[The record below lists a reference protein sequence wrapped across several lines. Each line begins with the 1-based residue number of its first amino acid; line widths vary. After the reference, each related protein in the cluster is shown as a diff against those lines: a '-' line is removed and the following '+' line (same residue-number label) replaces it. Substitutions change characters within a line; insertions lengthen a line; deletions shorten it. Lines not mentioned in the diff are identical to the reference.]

1 MEAKMNKI
9 DTNVVELEIK
19 VDAKDFN
26 EALKKSY
33 NKNSKKFNIPGFRK
47 GKVPMNMVKKFY
59 GVEVLFDDAINAC
72 IDKTYGV
79 ALEENNVRPV
89 DYPQIEV
96 VEVGEGKDLVY
107 KAKVTTYPEV
117 TLGDYKGLEVEEV
130 SYEVKDED
138 IEKQLADMQARNARV
153 ETKEEGTVEN
163 GNIAVID
170 FKGFIDDVAF
180 EGGEGKDYPLEIGSG
195 SS

>member
-1 MEAKMNKI
+1 
-9 DTNVVELEIK
+9 
-19 VDAKDFN
+19 
-26 EALKKSY
+26 
-33 NKNSKKFNIPGFRK
+33 
-47 GKVPMNMVKKFY
+47 
-59 GVEVLFDDAINAC
+59 
-72 IDKTYGV
+72 YGV

-130 SYEVKDED
+130 SYEVKEED

-180 EGGEGKDYPLEIGSG
+180 EG
-195 SS
+195 